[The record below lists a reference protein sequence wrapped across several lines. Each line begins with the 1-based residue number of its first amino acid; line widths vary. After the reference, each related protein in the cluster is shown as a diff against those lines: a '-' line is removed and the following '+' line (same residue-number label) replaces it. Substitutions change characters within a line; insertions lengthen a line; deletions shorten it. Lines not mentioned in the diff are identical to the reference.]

1 MPSRPTRRRL
11 NITTES
17 AVVVA
22 AGLGKCYG
30 RREVVKDVSF
40 SVGPGQV
47 FGLLGPNGSGKSTI
61 LRMLVGVLRP
71 DTGHATIAGLD
82 VMTDGPAARAQVGY
96 VPEDIPLY
104 GHSRVDEFL
113 TMMAAL
119 KGIDR
124 SHRRHAID
132 AVIERLSLNAV
143 RRTVIRQLSRGFRQR
158 VAIAQALLGAPPVLV
173 FDEPTNGL
181 DPRQIIECR
190 ELVAGLAGTH
200 AVLITSHILSE
211 IEKVADRVA
220 ILLDGRLLALEE
232 LALPGGA
239 RLDLERRFLELTE
252 QRA

>member
-1 MPSRPTRRRL
+1 M
-11 NITTES
+11 
-17 AVVVA
+17 
-22 AGLGKCYG
+22 
-30 RREVVKDVSF
+30 
-40 SVGPGQV
+40 

-71 DTGHATIAGLD
+71 DAGHASIAGLD
-82 VMTDGPAARAQVGY
+82 VIADGAAARRRVGY

-113 TMMAAL
+113 RMMAAL
-119 KGIDR
+119 KGLESRTRD
-124 SHRRHAID
+124 HAIA
-132 AVIERLSLNAV
+132 AVIERLALGSV
-143 RRTVIRQLSRGFRQR
+143 RRSVIRQLSRGYRQR

-173 FDEPTNGL
+173 LDEPTNGL

-190 ELVAGLAGTH
+190 ELVASLAGTH

-220 ILLDGRLLALEE
+220 ILLDGRLLALED
-232 LALPGGA
+232 LRLPNGA

-252 QRA
+252 PRA